1 MIFQS
6 VKFKIIESLKISYI
20 NKIHYQEIIIN
31 IPDWIPFK
39 QRNFSFLFSIFLF
52 QRRDRSRLINVD
64 SKATTSTKTIIFQF
78 YYYST
83 LEKYKK
89 EIRVSISS
97 KVIFQRRNRPRSII
111 ITANIESSN
120 NSEIHALDQ
129 WFLIL
134 FFRGEK
140 KKFHFPFHSSSVKQ
154 RNPRFHTCSKE
165 GIIIHRLITAV
176 NVETGSNNAFA
187 AKK

>member
-31 IPDWIPFK
+31 IPDWIKIPFK
-39 QRNFSFLFSIFLF
+39 QRNFHFYSLYFCSKEG
-52 QRRDRSRLINVD
+52 LINVD

-120 NSEIHALDQ
+120 NSVHALNQ

-140 KKFHFPFHSSSVKQ
+140 KIPFSLPFQFSETKKSTFPYLFQ
-154 RNPRFHTCSKE
+154 RRNHHPP
-165 GIIIHRLITAV
+165 INHR
-176 NVETGSNNAFA
+176 G
-187 AKK
+187 

>member
-31 IPDWIPFK
+31 IPDWIKIPFK
-39 QRNFSFLFSIFLF
+39 QRNFHFYSLYFCSKEG
-52 QRRDRSRLINVD
+52 LINVD

-89 EIRVSISS
+89 EIRVSISPRDIPKKESSTINHHHRQYRKQQQQRSRS
-97 KVIFQRRNRPRSII
+97 KPVISNSILSRGKKKIPFSLPFQFSETKKSTFPYLFQRRNHHPPI
-111 ITANIESSN
+111 N
-120 NSEIHALDQ
+120 H
-129 WFLIL
+129 
-134 FFRGEK
+134 RG
-140 KKFHFPFHSSSVKQ
+140 
-154 RNPRFHTCSKE
+154 
-165 GIIIHRLITAV
+165 
-176 NVETGSNNAFA
+176 
-187 AKK
+187 

>member
-31 IPDWIPFK
+31 IPDWIKIPFK
-39 QRNFSFLFSIFLF
+39 QRNFHFYSLYFCSKEG
-52 QRRDRSRLINVD
+52 LINVD

>member
-31 IPDWIPFK
+31 IPDWIKIPFK
-39 QRNFSFLFSIFLF
+39 QRNFHFYSLYFCSKEG
-52 QRRDRSRLINVD
+52 LINVD

-89 EIRVSISS
+89 EIRVSIS
-97 KVIFQRRNRPRSII
+97 PRDIPKK
-111 ITANIESSN
+111 ESSTIN
-120 NSEIHALDQ
+120 HHHRQYRKQQQQRSRSKPVISNSILSRGKKNSIFPSIPVQWNKEIHVS
-129 WFLIL
+129 IPVP
-134 FFRGEK
+134 K
-140 KKFHFPFHSSSVKQ
+140 KESSS
-154 RNPRFHTCSKE
+154 TD
-165 GIIIHRLITAV
+165 
-176 NVETGSNNAFA
+176 
-187 AKK
+187 